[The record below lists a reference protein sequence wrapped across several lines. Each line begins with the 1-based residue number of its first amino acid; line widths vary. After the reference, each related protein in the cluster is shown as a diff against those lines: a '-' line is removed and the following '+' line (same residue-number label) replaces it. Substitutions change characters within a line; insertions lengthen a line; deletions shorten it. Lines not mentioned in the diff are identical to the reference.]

1 MFELS
6 VKTHFSAAHHLP
18 GYDGQC
24 VHPHGH
30 NWEVEVFISGPTL
43 DRLGFLAD
51 FREIKVALKAVL
63 GELDH
68 RDLNTLAD
76 FRGHNPTSEHLARH
90 VYRALA
96 AQLKS
101 RRFRVSR
108 VTVSETPGTLASYW
122 EEGRPRRP
130 RRRK

>member
-24 VHPHGH
+24 VNPHGH
-30 NWEVEVFISGPTL
+30 NWVVEVFISGPTL

-51 FREIKVALKAVL
+51 FREIKVGLKAVL
-63 GELDH
+63 SDLDH
-68 RDLNTLAD
+68 RDLNTLPD
-76 FRGHNPTSEHLARH
+76 FQGKNPTSENLARY
-90 VYRALA
+90 VFRALA
-96 AQLKS
+96 ANLKS

-122 EEGRPRRP
+122 EEDRPGRS